1 MMLLRVGS
9 WWVIEVRQVVIR
21 AGPREGSSMRALWN
35 LDMVISV
42 ISIILGIL
50 EARFRWIEREE

>member
-1 MMLLRVGS
+1 M
-9 WWVIEVRQVVIR
+9 VIR

-50 EARFRWIEREE
+50 EARFRVLREKSDGSE